1 MYPIAKTVSAT
12 SARASNSAPRSV
24 PTRLDRHSPALGQN
38 FMFLKIP
45 SGIARTMAMT
55 AHHLA
60 L

>member
-1 MYPIAKTVSAT
+1 MAIEVAQSGAQ
-12 SARASNSAPRSV
+12 SRGAERLARR
-24 PTRLDRHSPALGQN
+24 PAAIDIRPPWGQN

-45 SGIARTMAMT
+45 SGIARTMAMA